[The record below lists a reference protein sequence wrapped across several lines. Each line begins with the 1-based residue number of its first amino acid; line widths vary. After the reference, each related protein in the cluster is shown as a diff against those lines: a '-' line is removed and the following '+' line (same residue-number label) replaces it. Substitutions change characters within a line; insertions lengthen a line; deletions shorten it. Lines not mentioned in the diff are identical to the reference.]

1 MHVYNGYPLYL
12 PEAMDRWHSYPPPAP
27 GGFYVVPWLW
37 FDGNQHGGSV
47 PSAWENMILG
57 RLNQPARVSI
67 NIVGYYSPTN
77 MAGTVFARFR
87 NDSTSAISG
96 FTLFVITEDS
106 IYFPAPN
113 FDSIHNHVARDFLP
127 DHIGTSVMILPGDSV
142 TVTQPFTIQPG
153 WNANRCHIIA
163 WLQDTVMLPDS
174 TKNIF
179 QSSAIGIADLAISE
193 EGVSRPMSAAVT
205 VSPNPTAGQIR
216 MAFDVPPMTSYAI
229 KLFDCAGRQVY
240 ETNGVGMEGIE
251 SVRLDLMCHTNERM
265 RPGVYFYQLQSGS
278 TTASGK
284 LVLR

>member
-47 PSAWENMILG
+47 PSAWENMIVS
-57 RLNQPARVSI
+57 RLNQPARVNI
-67 NIVGYYSPTN
+67 NLAGYYSPAN
-77 MAGTVFARFR
+77 MAGTIYARFR

-96 FTLFVITEDS
+96 FALFVITEDS

-127 DHIGTSVMILPGDSV
+127 DHIGVPVAILPGDSV
-142 TVTQPFTIQPG
+142 TVTQPFAIQPG
-153 WNANRCHIIA
+153 WNTNQCHIIA

-179 QSSAIGIADLAISE
+179 QSSLIRIADLMVEE
-193 EGVSRPMSAAVT
+193 EGSRRPKSAGIKIM
-205 VSPNPTAGQIR
+205 PNPTAGQIR
-216 MAFDVPPMTSYAI
+216 LVFDIPLMTHYAI
-229 KLFDCAGRQVY
+229 KLYNSAGCRVF
-240 ETNGVGMEGIE
+240 ETNGVGTEGIE
-251 SVRLDLMCHTNERM
+251 SVRLDLMCHGTDRM
-265 RPGVYFYQLQSGS
+265 RPGVYFYQLRCGS
-278 TTASGK
+278 ITASGK